1 MEKRIY
7 IKNNSA
13 LGVDD
18 VQGKFYKI
26 RARLGKK

>member
-1 MEKRIY
+1 MENRIY
-7 IKNNSA
+7 IKNKSS
-13 LGVDD
+13 LCGDD